1 MRYLSYLLL
10 LSFFIQFSC
19 SNKDQSKQKYLATSN
34 GNINNLQVIMPNEMW
49 NTSVGETVRKYFAAP
64 TDGLPQDEPIFSMR
78 QIPPHAFEGFVR
90 NSRIFLHVDKA
101 DKDTLII
108 KEDVHAKPQLAV
120 SLTSTSVNGLI
131 DLLDEHHEEIIN
143 AFKETELKER
153 QRRTKISRL
162 DAPKIKENFGVEIEM
177 PSAYRLALVEDD
189 FIWIRKD
196 LESGYTT
203 NIMIY
208 EVPMEF
214 IDETNPIASI
224 IEMRD
229 TVGSSFLPVED
240 DSPFITEAAYA
251 PYLFEIE
258 LDGKPTY
265 ESKGTWEVKD
275 SFMGGPFVNYAIKDI
290 ENNRYLILEGFTHAP
305 SIVKRDL
312 QFELE
317 SILKTVKFIEQ

>member
-1 MRYLSYLLL
+1 MRFLSYLLFI
-10 LSFFIQFSC
+10 SFFIQFSC
-19 SNKDQSKQKYLATSN
+19 SDKDGSKERYLPSSN
-34 GNINNLQVIMPNEMW
+34 GNINNLQVVMPNDMW
-49 NTSVGETVRKYFAAP
+49 SASVGETVRKYFAAP
-64 TDGLPQDEPIFSMR
+64 TDGLPQDEPLFSMR
-78 QIPPHAFEGFVR
+78 QTPPHAFEGFVR

-108 KEDVHAKPQLAV
+108 KPDAHAKPQLAV
-120 SLTSTSVNGLI
+120 SVTGTSINNII
-131 DLLDEHHEEIIN
+131 DLLDENHETIVE
-143 AFKETELKER
+143 AFKNFELEER
-153 QRRTKISRL
+153 QRRTKLSL
-162 DAPKIKENFGVEIEM
+162 LKAPKIKETFGIELEI
-177 PSAYRLALVEDD
+177 PSAYRVALAQDD

-196 LESGYTT
+196 LESGSST

-208 EVPMEF
+208 EMPLDF
-214 IDETNPIASI
+214 IDDENPIASI

-229 TVGSSFLPVED
+229 TVGSGFLPVED

-258 LDGKPTY
+258 LDGNPTY

-275 SFMGGPFVNYAIKDI
+275 AFMGGPFVNYAIKDV

-305 SIVKRDL
+305 SVAKRDL

-317 SILKTVKFIEQ
+317 SILKTVKFETK